1 VEDSATGS
9 FLKEHMKTFTV
20 TIYSDPGHAW
30 AKCKREVLKN
40 LGIASNVS
48 SYSYQR
54 SDYVYLEEDC
64 DYPLLVDALRQRN
77 TRIKCVERSSSNSSR
92 IRGYERY
99 VNV

>member
-1 VEDSATGS
+1 MEDSATGS
-9 FLKEHMKTFTV
+9 LLKEHMKIFTV

-30 AKCKREVLKN
+30 AKCKRSVLNN
-40 LGIASNVS
+40 LGIANKVS
-48 SYSYQR
+48 AYSYQR

-92 IRGYERY
+92 IRRYDRY